1 MDSNFMQPADRI
13 GGPIKKTG
21 RNHHEDGMMF
31 INLSRDE
38 LFRVLFRANRKQ
50 TKTKRTAKL

>member
-21 RNHHEDGMMF
+21 QNYHEDGVKF

-50 TKTKRTAKL
+50 TKTKHAAKL

>member
-13 GGPIKKTG
+13 GRPIKKTG
-21 RNHHEDGMMF
+21 HNHHEYEMNF